1 MRTGSD
7 DEAVDVT
14 LIRWMLSLSPEERLD
29 VLQGFVDSIFAISDR
44 APARLAAP
52 GQPAQDAPAC
62 PRHPSPSKKT

>member
-1 MRTGSD
+1 
-7 DEAVDVT
+7 
-14 LIRWMLSLSPEERLD
+14 MLSLSPEKRLD